1 MQEDEINLLDLLR
14 VFYQRKLFILFFA
27 LVGIVVSFMVAFL
40 SPKIYQS
47 QAVILPTNS
56 ASGKIS
62 LGALGNLA
70 ALGGLGN
77 LGSSSS
83 STRLLVILKSHTL
96 AKMVLAKL
104 ELRPFLYPEIWD
116 AKKNTW
122 KEDTKIPHDFKI
134 VEDVSKMMVYKLDA
148 KDGTINL
155 LVECKDPEIA
165 AKIVNQYLEE
175 LKNFVEV
182 SHLTTTKMD
191 EIFFEK
197 QLKKVK
203 KSLFEQSKVLTNF
216 YRHNNVSSL
225 KSLVALDV
233 DADSKD
239 KPIEEVPSDVYLNYL
254 NGRQKLMQGLY
265 ASLEQQY
272 QMARMSAEHNDLS
285 FEIIDPAEVP

>member
-1 MQEDEINLLDLLR
+1 
-14 VFYQRKLFILFFA
+14 
-27 LVGIVVSFMVAFL
+27 
-40 SPKIYQS
+40 
-47 QAVILPTNS
+47 
-56 ASGKIS
+56 
-62 LGALGNLA
+62 
-70 ALGGLGN
+70 
-77 LGSSSS
+77 
-83 STRLLVILKSHTL
+83 
-96 AKMVLAKL
+96 
-104 ELRPFLYPEIWD
+104 LRPFLYPEIWD

-233 DADSKD
+233 EADSED

-285 FEIIDPAEVP
+285 FEIIDPAEVPYKKFKPQKTKIIILGTILSGFLAVVLAFFLEYVSKNKDLLKSIAQKQT